1 MTAGGT
7 DASRHGR
14 LARYVV
20 LLILAWMAVL
30 TVRLYPQFEIAVR
43 VGGRV
48 MTVDEYI
55 ADRCGTRLGP
65 AAETCL
71 ADARR
76 KAGVQLRR
84 EQAKSVLI
92 VVAPAVLYLLYL
104 PLARAIAARQ
114 PRAAKRLKKA
124 S

>member
-1 MTAGGT
+1 MTAART
-7 DASRHGR
+7 DARQHDR
-14 LARYVV
+14 MTRYVV
-20 LLILAWMAVL
+20 LLILVWMAVL
-30 TVRLYPQFEIAVR
+30 TVRLYPQFETAVR

-48 MTVDEYI
+48 TTVAKYI
-55 ADRCGTRLGP
+55 ADRCGTRLSP

-71 ADARR
+71 AAARR
-76 KAGVQLRR
+76 KAGIQLQR

-92 VVAPAVLYLLYL
+92 VVAPGMVYLLYL

-114 PRAAKRLKKA
+114 RRAATQMKNT

>member
-1 MTAGGT
+1 MTASGT
-7 DASRHGR
+7 DTLRPGR
-14 LARYVV
+14 MARYVV

-30 TVRLYPQFEIAVR
+30 TVRLYPQFETAVR

-48 MTVDEYI
+48 MTVDDYI

-71 ADARR
+71 VAARR

-92 VVAPAVLYLLYL
+92 VVAPAVLYLLCL

-114 PRAAKRLKKA
+114 PRAAKRPKKA
-124 S
+124 P